1 MRLPKVVILATV
13 ALAGCGSSPEAVVQN
28 RPPVRVEYVG
38 PGGPYAAAAVVSSFQ
53 WSGLAVKAEQRHAA
67 KGGRKFQFVGGCS
80 AYFERTEPRGS
91 TDVTVC
97 DSETSARSFARSNI
111 IFDDT
116 GRDGR
121 KSLTA
126 ILIRGNVVASYI
138 GSKELRI
145 KTIRSAL
152 HRLP

>member
-1 MRLPKVVILATV
+1 
-13 ALAGCGSSPEAVVQN
+13 
-28 RPPVRVEYVG
+28 
-38 PGGPYAAAAVVSSFQ
+38 
-53 WSGLAVKAEQRHAA
+53 
-67 KGGRKFQFVGGCS
+67 
-80 AYFERTEPRGS
+80 
-91 TDVTVC
+91 VTVC

-138 GSKELRI
+138 GSNELRI